1 MSVPRSVTKISRNG
15 IEFTSNVDAVNYT
28 MKELCRAAL
37 RDVGK
42 LVCKRFKEGYYQ
54 TFTKLSGRVGKYTQ
68 YFVKHKYEDVP
79 YVEIGLKPNGFYGGF
94 QELGTSKMAKLGLL
108 ASAVE
113 SNIQEIRTIES
124 KYLSALSSEVEAY
137 ALIADEDYEGG
148 AEDG

>member
-1 MSVPRSVTKISRNG
+1 MSIPKSVTKISSNG
-15 IEFTSNVDAVNYT
+15 VEFISNVDAVNYT
-28 MKELCRAAL
+28 MKELCRAGL

-42 LVCKRFKEGYYQ
+42 LICRRFKQAYYQ
-54 TFTKLSGRVGKYTQ
+54 NFKKQSGRVGKYTQ

-79 YVEIGLKPNGFYGGF
+79 YVEVGLKPNGFYGGF
-94 QELGTSKMAKLGLL
+94 QEFGTSKTAKLGLL
-108 ASAVE
+108 TTAVE

-137 ALIADEDYEGG
+137 ALISDEDYEGG